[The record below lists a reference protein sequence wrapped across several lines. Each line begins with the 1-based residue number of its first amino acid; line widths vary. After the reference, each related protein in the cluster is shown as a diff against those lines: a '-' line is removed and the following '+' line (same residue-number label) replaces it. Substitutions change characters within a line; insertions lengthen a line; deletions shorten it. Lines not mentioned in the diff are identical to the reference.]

1 MAPVVCGQQ
10 LHRHRLG
17 QPLAGFHAVLLGDA
31 GCGEFL
37 WAVAVGAGFVVGGI
51 GAVAGGGRFVRGAD
65 TFHADAHF
73 VADADDALRFF
84 VGVFV
89 EFGIVLAADEDAHFV
104 VIDLAELVEVQAGD
118 DGVGLVQVALGM
130 QVFAKAG
137 ADIALR
143 FEPFNFLRLQLA
155 FAVDDAHV
163 DLQAVLVLQQLFHA
177 VVELEKGADQHQP
190 VLGALDEFF
199 QEVIGGGGVE
209 KLGHAASLAVK
220 DFSYRRV

>member
-1 MAPVVCGQQ
+1 M
-10 LHRHRLG
+10 
-17 QPLAGFHAVLLGDA
+17 LLGDA
-31 GCGEFL
+31 GGGEFL
-37 WAVAVGAGFVVGGI
+37 RAVAVGAGLVVGGV
-51 GAVAGGGRFVRGAD
+51 GAVAGGGLVHGAD

-73 VADADDALRFF
+73 IADADDALRFF

-104 VIDLAELVEVQAGD
+104 VVDLAELVEVQAGD
-118 DGVGLVQVALGM
+118 DGVGLVQVALGV

-190 VLGALDEFF
+190 VLGPFDEFF
-199 QEVIGGGGVE
+199 QKVIGGGGVE
-209 KLGHAASLAVK
+209 KLGHAEIGRAHV
-220 DFSYRRV
+220 

>member
-1 MAPVVCGQQ
+1 MTSVFGGQQ

-17 QPLAGFHAVLLGDA
+17 QPFAGFHAVLLGDA
-31 GCGEFL
+31 GGGEFL
-37 WAVAVGAGFVVGGI
+37 RAVAVGAGFVVGGV
-51 GAVAGGGRFVRGAD
+51 GAVAGSGFVHGAD

-73 VADADDALRFF
+73 IADADDALRFF

-89 EFGIVLAADEDAHFV
+89 ELGIVLAADEDAHFV
-104 VIDLAELVEVQAGD
+104 VVDLAELVEVQAGD

-137 ADIALR
+137 ADIALCL
-143 FEPFNFLRLQLA
+143 EPFNFLRLQLA
-155 FAVDDAHV
+155 LAVDDAHV
-163 DLQAVLVLQQLFHA
+163 DLQAVLVLQQFFHA

>member
-17 QPLAGFHAVLLGDA
+17 QPIGGFHAVLLGDA
-31 GCGEFL
+31 GGGEFL
-37 WAVAVGAGFVVGGI
+37 RAVAVGAGFVVGGV
-51 GAVAGGGRFVRGAD
+51 GAVAGSGFVHGAD
-65 TFHADAHF
+65 TLHADAHF
-73 VADADDALRFF
+73 IADADDALRFF

-89 EFGIVLAADEDAHFV
+89 EFGVVLAADEDAHFV
-104 VIDLAELVEVQAGD
+104 VVDLAELVEVQAGD

-143 FEPFNFLRLQLA
+143 LEPFNFLGLQLA
-155 FAVDDAHV
+155 LAVDDAHV
-163 DLQAVLVLQQLFHA
+163 DLQAVLVFQQLFHA
-177 VVELEKGADQHQP
+177 VIELEKGADQHQP